1 MKHFTKEWYI
11 LEQLSYLDW
20 QMKQAKHAE
29 RKDESTFQTFY
40 RYRLEIYSSFERS
53 SDLYR
58 DPHEDLHLIDEF
70 CNDPYITKTERKE
83 RERFR
88 RMFLY
93 LNRNR
98 IETGVYFPFDP
109 QAVRLKF
116 EQEFQRYIHL
126 FEHLPKHIL
135 NEIADIRMFAL
146 GYASPRVMS
155 LLKPFCKELR
165 INCNRI
171 RKAAQTETTRAIQ
184 NVTQPFCLNDY
195 NELLLNGIEKTT
207 DGICLVFE
215 ENAKLL
221 IQNGTISEGE
231 EHAVIPYHPDD
242 PESGWSKVV
251 ASELYYENNL
261 FELHFLIS
269 DFNDRNENSV
279 WYLTLL
285 GSDVFQIHSSH

>member
-1 MKHFTKEWYI
+1 
-11 LEQLSYLDW
+11 
-20 QMKQAKHAE
+20 
-29 RKDESTFQTFY
+29 
-40 RYRLEIYSSFERS
+40 
-53 SDLYR
+53 
-58 DPHEDLHLIDEF
+58 
-70 CNDPYITKTERKE
+70 
-83 RERFR
+83 
-88 RMFLY
+88 
-93 LNRNR
+93 
-98 IETGVYFPFDP
+98 
-109 QAVRLKF
+109 
-116 EQEFQRYIHL
+116 
-126 FEHLPKHIL
+126 
-135 NEIADIRMFAL
+135 
-146 GYASPRVMS
+146 MS

-171 RKAAQTETTRAIQ
+171 RKAAQTETFRAIQ
-184 NVTQPFCLNDY
+184 NLTQPFCLNDY
-195 NELLLNGIEKTT
+195 NELLLNGIEKTA

-285 GSDVFQIHSSH
+285 GSDVFQIDSSH